1 MTEDTD
7 PVSRSEFE
15 QLQNRVE
22 ELEKKLNTPTRSDT
36 GLDRYEARVV
46 EQLDEG
52 EVVGITRFKSLLNAA
67 GVHQPGKVKR
77 RMKTLTNRDC
87 FEETG
92 AQAWRFVGVAD
103 E

>member
-15 QLQNRVE
+15 QLQERVS
-22 ELEKKLNTPTRSDT
+22 ELETRLNTPTRNDT

-46 EQLDEG
+46 EQLEVG
-52 EVVGITRFKSLLNAA
+52 EVCGISRFKSLLNAA